1 MTAASLWG
9 VNAVEHPEEDRNEE
23 VHGTLGDLLYAR
35 KAPPR
40 STEIDWVALV
50 RAIGAR
56 DQRAFAELY
65 QRTNRIAFTLIM
77 RIVGDKCSAEEVT
90 LDLFHDVWR
99 RASEYEIRGGTVL
112 GWILNQ
118 ARSRAIDRIRYERR
132 KKRTNPS
139 ADAAVADCVDGCEES
154 VDLEQRSRLLR
165 RAVAGLQPAERIAI
179 ERAFFGELTYV
190 EVASQLAEPVGTVK
204 TRIRTGLQKLRF
216 ALWNGVARR

>member
-1 MTAASLWG
+1 MNT
-9 VNAVEHPEEDRNEE
+9 VEHPEEDRNDE
-23 VHGTLGDLLYAR
+23 VHSTLGDLLYAR
-35 KAPPR
+35 KALPS
-40 STEIDWVALV
+40 STEADWVALV
-50 RAIGAR
+50 RAIGTG
-56 DQRAFAELY
+56 DQRAFLELY

-77 RIVGDKCSAEEVT
+77 RIVGDKCTAEEVT

-99 RASEYEIRGGTVL
+99 RASDYEGSGGPVL

-139 ADAAVADCVDGCEES
+139 ADAAVADYVDGCEET
-154 VDLEQRSRLLR
+154 VDLEQQSRLLR

-204 TRIRTGLQKLRF
+204 TRIRSGLQKLRF
-216 ALWNGVARR
+216 ALCNGVTRR